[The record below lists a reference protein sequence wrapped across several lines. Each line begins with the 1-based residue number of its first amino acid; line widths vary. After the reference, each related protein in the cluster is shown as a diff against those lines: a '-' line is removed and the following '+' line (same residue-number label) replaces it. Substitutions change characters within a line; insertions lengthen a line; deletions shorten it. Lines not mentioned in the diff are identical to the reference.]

1 MGMRIRRGLLG
12 VAIVVVSGCSSLAGG
27 VPAASLS
34 SIPANAARVVADGE
48 AFPGGSVAVPAG
60 TPFDLVLD
68 NRDNEPHNVT
78 ILATESGRDPRF
90 IGEVFSGPVARLY
103 RVPAL
108 EAGTYKFRCDVHQSM
123 TGTIVAS

>member
-1 MGMRIRRGLLG
+1 VLKP
-12 VAIVVVSGCSSLAGG
+12 VGG
-27 VPAASLS
+27 VPAASLA
-34 SIPANAARVVADGE
+34 SIPANAARVVAEGE

-60 TPFDLVLD
+60 APFDLVLD

-90 IGEVFSGPVARLY
+90 VGEVFSGPATRMY

-108 EAGTYKFRCDVHQSM
+108 EAGSYKFRCDVHQSM
-123 TGTIVAS
+123 TGTIVVS